1 MTFKKNLT
9 FAKQGK
15 NFRALLMYM
24 IWFDPHENPVCL
36 IASLKQTMRLP
47 CCCTCYSLCLKC
59 PFPQGCW
66 ETLTDLLKP
75 RSIMTSLGKG
85 EVLVWLLLGTKAII
99 SPKVLYTEGFLAITR
114 WKCVCLKPTPRFSD
128 VYGRSQFSFNPTN
141 CVEIHT
147 QAFQHKNSGAVS
159 LITLPSLTENVLK

>member
-1 MTFKKNLT
+1 MLVTFKKNLT

-24 IWFDPHENPVCL
+24 IWFDPHQNPVCL

-114 WKCVCLKPTPRFSD
+114 WKCVCWYLSAFSMHPQCQNWFIIPISWQHSAWNMLK
-128 VYGRSQFSFNPTN
+128 YNWIM
-141 CVEIHT
+141 E
-147 QAFQHKNSGAVS
+147 
-159 LITLPSLTENVLK
+159 